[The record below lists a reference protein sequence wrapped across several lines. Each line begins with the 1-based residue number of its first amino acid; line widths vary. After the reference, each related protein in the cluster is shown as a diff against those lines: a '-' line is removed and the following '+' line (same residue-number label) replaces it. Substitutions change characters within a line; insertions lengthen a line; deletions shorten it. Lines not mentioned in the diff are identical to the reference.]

1 MARYQLTSS
10 LLLLA
15 ILVAHVTAEAPR
27 RLRLSRQ
34 RHAFARQEVQPTPY
48 PSADELK
55 PEEPAL
61 IYGPPPSTDVNELP
75 AEEEPPANSFQPD
88 VEEVDIEENSLEE
101 VTTPAAAARL
111 RSSRQRLAKLQ
122 LAKAQPKRKRQ
133 RIARLEELPVEA
145 AAPAVPVAPVAPVAP
160 AVPVAP
166 VAALPAPQL
175 YYVGGQQPYVVA
187 YTAASQQ
194 LAW

>member
-15 ILVAHVTAEAPR
+15 ILVAHVAAEAPR

-34 RHAFARQEVQPTPY
+34 RQAFARQEVQPTPY

-88 VEEVDIEENSLEE
+88 AEEVDIEENSLEE
-101 VTTPAAAARL
+101 VTTPSARL

-145 AAPAVPVAPVAPVAP
+145 AAPAVPVAPVAP